1 MQEYKYIRKRK
12 SIHVHIKEPR
22 MSTCLY
28 DRQSHA
34 LTRAETPYLDIF
46 RIRDGHRHITN
57 FQEKNR
63 NPSANPSQV
72 VKCASPA
79 VQSGLRTFVRR
90 AGFPQR
96 SARAKHASYKQTN
109 VPKTNER
116 QQQLRTDDV
125 LEMIE

>member
-57 FQEKNR
+57 FQEKIVTQALTH
-63 NPSANPSQV
+63 PKWLSAP
-72 VKCASPA
+72 ARA

-90 AGFPQR
+90 PGFPQR

-116 QQQLRTDDV
+116 QQQIRTDDV